1 MLKPTTVRR
10 FINWW
15 PPLWCNSIS
24 ATYIAEDFREIDVAL
39 KMRFYNRNN
48 VGTHFGGNLFAMTD
62 PWYMMM
68 LMQNLERDYFVWD
81 KKASIDFVSP
91 GRGTV
96 TAKFIL
102 TEEKLAEIRAATANG
117 EKYLP
122 EFVVDIMDANG
133 HLVAR
138 VHKTLY
144 VKLKKQ
150 NATRL
155 AIPKLIPCA
164 PRCLACHL

>member
-1 MLKPTTVRR
+1 MRR
-10 FINWW
+10 FVNWW
-15 PPLWCNSIS
+15 PPLWCNAIS
-24 ATYIAEDFREIDVAL
+24 ATYIADDFREIDVAL

-68 LMQNLERDYFVWD
+68 LMQNLGREYFVWD
-81 KKASIDFVSP
+81 KKAHIDFISP

-102 TEEKLAEIRAATANG
+102 SQEKVAEILAATATG

-122 EFVVDIMDANG
+122 EFHVDILDQHG
-133 HLVAR
+133 KLVAR
-138 VHKTLY
+138 VHKVLY
-144 VKLKKQ
+144 VKRKK
-150 NATRL
+150 
-155 AIPKLIPCA
+155 
-164 PRCLACHL
+164 

>member
-10 FINWW
+10 FVNLW

-24 ATYIAEDFREIDVAL
+24 ATHISEDFREIEVAL
-39 KMRFYNRNN
+39 KLRFYNRNN

-68 LMQNLERDYFVWD
+68 LMQNLGREYFVWD
-81 KKASIDFVSP
+81 KKASSDFISP

-96 TAKFIL
+96 TAKFLL
-102 TEEKLAEIRAATANG
+102 TEEKLAEILAATAGG
-117 EKYLP
+117 EKCLP
-122 EFVVDIMDANG
+122 EFVVEIYDGQHA
-133 HLVAR
+133 LVAR

-144 VKLKKQ
+144 VKQK
-150 NATRL
+150 
-155 AIPKLIPCA
+155 
-164 PRCLACHL
+164 PRKS